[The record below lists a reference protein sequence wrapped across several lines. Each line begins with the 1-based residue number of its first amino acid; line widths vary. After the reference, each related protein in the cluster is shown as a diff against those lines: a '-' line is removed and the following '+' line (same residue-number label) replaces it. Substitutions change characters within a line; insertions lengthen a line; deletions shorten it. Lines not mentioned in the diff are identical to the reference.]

1 MLGVV
6 AGNFDVIHPGYIKM
20 FKECK
25 ANCNEFVVLLQTDP
39 TIERPEKC
47 KPILDCLDRIEI
59 LESIKYI
66 DRVYVYTTENEL
78 YTLLK
83 ALRPD
88 IRFLGDDYVDKKYTG
103 DDLYIP
109 IWWIGRSHGWSTT
122 KFKQEIAKQ
131 VEVQRLQKLAD

>member
-1 MLGVV
+1 M
-6 AGNFDVIHPGYIKM
+6 
-20 FKECK
+20 
-25 ANCNEFVVLLQTDP
+25 QTDP

-47 KPILDCLDRIEI
+47 KPILDYLDRIEI

-66 DRVYVYTTENEL
+66 DRVYVYETENDL

-122 KFKQEIAKQ
+122 KFKQEIANQIEKSNYN
-131 VEVQRLQKLAD
+131 L